1 MLKRK
6 HFIYLLSIAG
16 FLLLSGEGFA
26 QSKSTAE
33 KKQKEAEKRKLEQKA
48 EEAAFIEESRKHTR
62 DIQDKKTKK
71 RMKKS
76 AKKARR
82 NRENKRGG
90 FFKRIFK

>member
-6 HFIYLLSIAG
+6 HFIYLVSLTCL
-16 FLLLSGEGFA
+16 FLVSNQGIA

-48 EEAAFIEESRKHTR
+48 EEAGFIEESRKHTR
-62 DIQDKKTKK
+62 NIQDKKTKK